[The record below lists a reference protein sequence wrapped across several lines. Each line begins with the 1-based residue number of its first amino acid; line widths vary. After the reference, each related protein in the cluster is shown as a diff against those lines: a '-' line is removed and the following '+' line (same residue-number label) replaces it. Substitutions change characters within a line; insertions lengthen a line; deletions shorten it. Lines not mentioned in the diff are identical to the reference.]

1 MTEEG
6 SVTFVV
12 PQSVT
17 KSYTLKKV
25 PPSSQPPIPSY
36 EGDANSVQGIA
47 YWFYTNHYQLNPEN
61 LEISIIGGWHR
72 TLPNPP
78 HISVQLKYSLNGFPN
93 QELMNPNFNSK
104 IFHFSLDHYGIW
116 YPQGLEIPQY
126 RRPNVVTPPLPPC
139 SVPHYGGDKNIKSI
153 RKRKKME
160 RKKTLRL
167 IKEK

>member
-25 PPSSQPPIPSY
+25 PPFSQSGIPLY
-36 EGDANSVQGIA
+36 EGDINSVLGIA
-47 YWFYTNHYQLNPEN
+47 YWFYTNHLHLNPEN
-61 LEISIIGGWHR
+61 LQISIIGGWHQ
-72 TLPNPP
+72 TFPNQT
-78 HISVQLKYSLNGFPN
+78 HISVKLKYTTSESVS
-93 QELMNPNFNSK
+93 QELMNPNFNSN
-104 IFHFSLDHYGIW
+104 IFHFSLDHYGSW

-139 SVPHYGGDKNIKSI
+139 SVPPYGGDKNIKSI
-153 RKRKKME
+153 RRRKKWKG
-160 RKKTLRL
+160 KKTLRL